1 MDVVELASR
10 FVRANSPSGSEAAMA
25 DAVEGE
31 MRRLGFEHVMRDHL
45 GSVIG
50 VVGPDDTSVSVL
62 FDGHMD
68 VVPVVGKWSVDPF
81 GAEQIGTRLY
91 GRGSTDMKGG
101 LAAAIVGVSRAAAAG
116 RLRRRVAVSATVLEE
131 TIEGVALGAVLDR
144 VDPESVVI
152 CEPSDLKIQ
161 IGQRGRIELLLSC
174 RGVPAHAAYPERGT
188 NPILAAAHALVA
200 LQSMSP
206 TEDAVLGRGILV
218 PTDVIT
224 DPYPSISMIPGRLTV
239 RFDRRTLIGET
250 AESVL
255 SSIQNHLAQAGIPEV
270 EVVVTTSE
278 VETYT
283 RVVLAPAR
291 FLPAW
296 GVHSDHMLVCAAE
309 QAAQEAGIEP
319 RKGRYGFCTNGS
331 ESAGVRGLPTIGFG
345 PGREEDAHIID
356 ESIAVPQLRSAA
368 SFYEALSIRMSG

>member
-1 MDVVELASR
+1 
-10 FVRANSPSGSEAAMA
+10 
-25 DAVEGE
+25 
-31 MRRLGFEHVMRDHL
+31 
-45 GSVIG
+45 
-50 VVGPDDTSVSVL
+50 
-62 FDGHMD
+62 
-68 VVPVVGKWSVDPF
+68 
-81 GAEQIGTRLY
+81 
-91 GRGSTDMKGG
+91 
-101 LAAAIVGVSRAAAAG
+101 
-116 RLRRRVAVSATVLEE
+116 
-131 TIEGVALGAVLDR
+131 
-144 VDPESVVI
+144 
-152 CEPSDLKIQ
+152 
-161 IGQRGRIELLLSC
+161 
-174 RGVPAHAAYPERGT
+174 
-188 NPILAAAHALVA
+188 
-200 LQSMSP
+200 MSP
-206 TEDAVLGRGILV
+206 PEDAVLGRGILV

-309 QAAQEAGIEP
+309 QAAQEAGIQP

-356 ESIAVPQLRSAA
+356 ESVAVPQLRSAA